1 MNINQ
6 LVFRNLKKNLKN
18 YYLYVFAL
26 VFSVALYFS
35 FVTLQYSPALDDVKG
50 SIKGGASI
58 KAASVLL
65 IAIVGIF
72 LLYAN
77 SIFIKRRGREIGLL
91 QLIGMTKQKIAK
103 LLNAENFILYVVS
116 MAVGIIAGFIGSK
129 LMLMVLFK
137 VTGVNAIA
145 NLHFSGMAL
154 LQTLIVFFVI
164 YGLIMLRN
172 RWFINRQ
179 TILSLFR
186 TTSSTEQRVKKISVF
201 EIIIGVLGIAFI
213 SSGYYIS
220 SKLFTGTYTSML
232 ALLLA
237 MIYILASVIIGT
249 FLFYKGSVSFIANI
263 VRKRKNGYLAI
274 HEVLSLS
281 SIMFRLKSNAL
292 LLTIITTVSAL
303 AIGLLSL
310 SYISYYSAEKTAEQQ
325 IPSHFVMGSEKEANT
340 FTRALSDKHIAY
352 DLKQVKVIRAKF
364 DAKKL
369 MDMDAELKNMNNE
382 PGILTLPVI
391 SEKNAPNIHVGNNE
405 VILSGY
411 SDLLKKF
418 MPIKSSGDVKL
429 LIKKPLD
436 LKVLDLKKDYLI
448 SYNFTFGGLPVAV
461 VSQDVFEQLDQQKD
475 PKLQLDQQKYLQ
487 FENSLYIAVNIKDK
501 KNLEKANNVFNS
513 LKLGEN
519 SMSQLASAQQ
529 QKQTIGL
536 MMFIVGFL
544 GLSFLVTSGCILYFK
559 QMNES
564 EEEQSS
570 YTILRK
576 LGFTEKDLLKGIRL
590 KQLFNFGI
598 PLVVGL
604 LHSYFAVQSG
614 WFFFGGELWTPMLI
628 VMSIYTVLYSIF
640 GFLSVQYYKKVIKE
654 SL

>member
-116 MAVGIIAGFIGSK
+116 MAIGIIAGFIGSK

-220 SKLFTGTYTSML
+220 SQLFTGTYTSML

-325 IPSHFVMGSEKEANT
+325 IPSHFVMGSEKDTDT

-352 DLKQVKVIRAKF
+352 ETKQFKVIQAKF
-364 DAKKL
+364 DAKKI
-369 MDMDAELKNMNNE
+369 MDSEIKNMNND
-382 PGILTLPVI
+382 PGVLTLPVI
-391 SEKNAPNIHVGNNE
+391 SEKNAPNIHVKSNE
-405 VILSGY
+405 VTLSGY

-418 MPIKSSGDVKL
+418 MPIQSSGDVKL

-436 LKVLDLKKDYLI
+436 LKVIDMKKDYLI

-461 VSQDVFEQLDQQKD
+461 VSQSVFEQLDQQKD
-475 PKLQLDQQKYLQ
+475 PKLQI
-487 FENSLYIAVNIKDK
+487 ENNQYHAVNIKDDQ
-501 KNLEKANNVFNS
+501 NLEQANDVFTS
-513 LKLGEN
+513 LKLGDN

-536 MMFIVGFL
+536 MMFVVGFL

-576 LGFTEKDLLKGIRL
+576 LGFTETDLLKGIRL

-598 PLVVGL
+598 PLLVGL

-614 WFFFGGELWTPMLI
+614 WFLFGSELWTPMLI
-628 VMSIYTVLYSIF
+628 VMATDRKNV
-640 GFLSVQYYKKVIKE
+640 V
-654 SL
+654 

>member
-220 SKLFTGTYTSML
+220 SQLFTGTYTSMF

-325 IPSHFVMGSEKEANT
+325 IPSHFVMGSEKDTDT

-352 DLKQVKVIRAKF
+352 ETKQFKVIQAKF
-364 DAKKL
+364 DAKKI
-369 MDMDAELKNMNNE
+369 MDSEIKNMNND
-382 PGILTLPVI
+382 PGVLTLPVI
-391 SEKNAPNIHVGNNE
+391 SEKNAPNIHVKRNE
-405 VILSGY
+405 VTLSGY

-418 MPIKSSGDVKL
+418 MPIQSSGDVKL

-436 LKVLDLKKDYLI
+436 LKVIDMKKDYLI

-461 VSQDVFEQLDQQKD
+461 VSQSVFEQLDQQKD
-475 PKLQLDQQKYLQ
+475 PKLQI
-487 FENSLYIAVNIKDK
+487 ENNQYHAVNIKDDQ
-501 KNLEKANNVFNS
+501 NLEQANDVFTS
-513 LKLGEN
+513 LKLGDN
-519 SMSQLASAQQ
+519 SMSQLATTQQ

-536 MMFIVGFL
+536 MMFVVGFL

>member
-220 SKLFTGTYTSML
+220 SQLFTGTYTSML
-232 ALLLA
+232 ELLLA
-237 MIYILASVIIGT
+237 MIYILGSVIIGT

-352 DLKQVKVIRAKF
+352 ETKQFKVIQAKF
-364 DAKKL
+364 DAKKI
-369 MDMDAELKNMNNE
+369 MDSEIKNMNND
-382 PGILTLPVI
+382 PGVLTLPVI
-391 SEKNAPNIHVGNNE
+391 SEKNAPNIHVKSNE

-418 MPIKSSGDVKL
+418 MPIQSSGDVKL

-436 LKVLDLKKDYLI
+436 LKVIDMKKDYLI

-461 VSQDVFEQLDQQKD
+461 VSQSVFEQLDQQKD
-475 PKLQLDQQKYLQ
+475 PKLQI
-487 FENSLYIAVNIKDK
+487 ENNQYHAVNIKDDQ
-501 KNLEKANNVFNS
+501 NLKQANDVFNS

-536 MMFIVGFL
+536 MMFVVGFL

>member
-6 LVFRNLKKNLKN
+6 LIFRNLKKNLKN

-77 SIFIKRRGREIGLL
+77 SIFIKRRGKEIGLL
-91 QLIGMTKQKIAK
+91 QLIGMTKQKISR
-103 LLNAENFILYVVS
+103 LLNAENFILYVTA
-116 MAVGIIAGFIGSK
+116 MTIGIVAGFIGSK

-154 LQTLIVFFVI
+154 LQTLIVFFII

-172 RWFINRQ
+172 RRFINKQ

-201 EIIIGVLGIAFI
+201 EIIIGVFGIVLI

-220 SKLFTGTYTSML
+220 SKLFTGSYTSMFE
-232 ALLLA
+232 LLLA

-303 AIGLLSL
+303 AIGLLAL

-325 IPSHFVMGSEKEANT
+325 IPAHFVMGSEKEAAT

-352 DLKQVKVIRAKF
+352 DKKQFKVIQANF
-364 DAKKL
+364 DAKKI
-369 MDMDAELKNMNNE
+369 MDTELKNMKNK
-382 PGILTLPVI
+382 PGVLTLPVI
-391 SEKNAPNIHVGNNE
+391 SEKNAPNIHVENNE

-418 MPIKSSGDVKL
+418 MPIQSSGDVKL

-436 LKVLDLKKDYLI
+436 LKVIDMKKDYLI

-461 VSQDVFEQLDQQKD
+461 VSQDVFEQLDKKKD
-475 PKLQLDQQKYLQ
+475 PKMQL
-487 FENSLYIAVNIKDK
+487 ENSQYIAVNIKDD
-501 KNLEKANNVFNS
+501 KNLEQANSVFTS
-513 LKLGEN
+513 LKLGDN

-536 MMFIVGFL
+536 MMFVVGFL

-598 PLVVGL
+598 PLIIGL

-614 WFFFGGELWTPMLI
+614 WFLFGGELWTPMLI
-628 VMSIYTVLYSIF
+628 VMSIYTVLYSVF

>member
-6 LVFRNLKKNLKN
+6 LIFRNLKKNLKN

-35 FVTLQYSPALDDVKG
+35 FVTLQYSPALDGVKG

-77 SIFIKRRGREIGLL
+77 SIFIKRRGKEIGLL
-91 QLIGMTKQKIAK
+91 QLIGMTKQKIAR
-103 LLNAENFILYVVS
+103 LLNAENFILYVAAMVI
-116 MAVGIIAGFIGSK
+116 GIIAGFIGSK

-154 LQTLIVFFVI
+154 LQTLIVFFII

-172 RWFINRQ
+172 RRFIKKQ

-201 EIIIGVLGIAFI
+201 EIIIGVFGIVLI

-220 SKLFTGTYTSML
+220 SKLFTGSYTSML
-232 ALLLA
+232 ELLLA

-303 AIGLLSL
+303 AIGLLAL

-325 IPSHFVMGSEKEANT
+325 IPAHFVMGSEKEAAT

-352 DLKQVKVIRAKF
+352 DQKQVKVIQAKF
-364 DAKKL
+364 DAKKI
-369 MDMDAELKNMNNE
+369 MDSELKNMNND
-382 PGILTLPVI
+382 PGVLTLPVI
-391 SEKNAPNIHVGNNE
+391 SEKNAPNIHVEKSE

-418 MPIKSSGDVKL
+418 MPIQGSGDVKL
-429 LIKKPLD
+429 LIKKPID
-436 LKVLDLKKDYLI
+436 LKVMDMKKDYLI

-461 VSQDVFEQLDQQKD
+461 VSQNVFEQLDKQKD
-475 PKLQLDQQKYLQ
+475 PKLQL
-487 FENSLYIAVNIKDK
+487 ENSQYNAVNIKDD
-501 KNLEKANNVFNS
+501 KNLEQANRVFTS
-513 LKLGEN
+513 LKLSDN

-536 MMFIVGFL
+536 MMFVVGFL

-598 PLVVGL
+598 PLIIGL

-614 WFFFGGELWTPMLI
+614 WFLFGGELWTPMLI
-628 VMSIYTVLYSIF
+628 VMSIYTALYSVF

>member
-6 LVFRNLKKNLKN
+6 LILRNLKKNLKN

-103 LLNAENFILYVVS
+103 LLNAENFILYVFS
-116 MAVGIIAGFIGSK
+116 MAVGILAGFIGSK

-154 LQTLIVFFVI
+154 LQTLIVFFII

-186 TTSSTEQRVKKISVF
+186 TSSSTEQRVKKISVF
-201 EIIIGVLGIAFI
+201 EIIIGVLGIVLI

-220 SKLFTGTYTSML
+220 SKLFTGSYTSML
-232 ALLLA
+232 ELLLA
-237 MIYILASVIIGT
+237 MIFILASVIIGT

-352 DLKQVKVIRAKF
+352 ETKNFKVIQAKF
-364 DAKKL
+364 DAKKII
-369 MDMDAELKNMNNE
+369 DSEIKNMNND
-382 PGILTLPVI
+382 PGVLTLPVI
-391 SEKNAPNIHVGNNE
+391 SEKNAPNIHVENNE

-418 MPIKSSGDVKL
+418 MPIQSSGDVKL
-429 LIKKPLD
+429 LIKKPID
-436 LKVLDLKKDYLI
+436 LKVIDMKKDYI
-448 SYNFTFGGLPVAV
+448 VSYNFTFGGLPVAI
-461 VSQDVFEQLDQQKD
+461 VSQSVFDQLDQQKD
-475 PKLQLDQQKYLQ
+475 PKLQI
-487 FENSLYIAVNIKDK
+487 ENNQYHAVNIKDDQ
-501 KNLEKANNVFNS
+501 NLEKANDVFTS
-513 LKLGEN
+513 LKLGDN

-536 MMFIVGFL
+536 MMFVVGFL

-598 PLVVGL
+598 PLIIGL

-614 WFFFGGELWTPMLI
+614 WFLFGGELWTPMLI

>member
-58 KAASVLL
+58 KAASLLL

-220 SKLFTGTYTSML
+220 SQLFTGTYTSML

-325 IPSHFVMGSEKEANT
+325 IPSHFVMGSKNDADT

-475 PKLQLDQQKYLQ
+475 PKLQLDQQKDLQ

-536 MMFIVGFL
+536 MMFVVGFL

>member
-6 LVFRNLKKNLKN
+6 LIFRNLKKNLKN

-77 SIFIKRRGREIGLL
+77 SIFIKRRGKEIGLL
-91 QLIGMTKQKIAK
+91 QLIGMTKQKISR
-103 LLNAENFILYVVS
+103 LLNAENFILYVTA
-116 MAVGIIAGFIGSK
+116 MAIGIIAGFIGSK

-154 LQTLIVFFVI
+154 LQTLIVFFI
-164 YGLIMLRN
+164 LYGLIMLRN
-172 RWFINRQ
+172 RRFINKQ

-201 EIIIGVLGIAFI
+201 EIIIGVFGIVLI

-220 SKLFTGTYTSML
+220 SKLFTGSYTSML
-232 ALLLA
+232 ELLLA

-303 AIGLLSL
+303 AIGLLAL

-325 IPSHFVMGSEKEANT
+325 IPAHFVMGSEKETAT

-352 DLKQVKVIRAKF
+352 DQKQFKVIQADF
-364 DAKKL
+364 DAKKII
-369 MDMDAELKNMNNE
+369 DSELKNFKNK
-382 PGILTLPVI
+382 PGVLTLPVI
-391 SEKNAPNIHVGNNE
+391 SEKNAPNIHVENNE

-411 SDLLKKF
+411 SDLLKKVV
-418 MPIKSSGDVKL
+418 PIQSSGNVKL
-429 LIKKPLD
+429 LIKKPVD
-436 LKVLDLKKDYLI
+436 LKVMDMKKDYLI
-448 SYNFTFGGLPVAV
+448 SYKFTSGGLPVAV
-461 VSQDVFEQLDQQKD
+461 VSQDVFEQLDKQKD
-475 PKLQLDQQKYLQ
+475 PKLQL
-487 FENSLYIAVNIKDK
+487 ENSQYIAVNIKDDQH
-501 KNLEKANNVFNS
+501 LEQANSVFTS
-513 LKLGEN
+513 LKLSDN

-536 MMFIVGFL
+536 MMFVVGFL

-576 LGFTEKDLLKGIRL
+576 LGFTEKDLLKGIQL

-598 PLVVGL
+598 PLIIGL

-614 WFFFGGELWTPMLI
+614 WFLFGGELWTPMLI
-628 VMSIYTVLYSIF
+628 VMSIYTALYSVF

>member
-6 LVFRNLKKNLKN
+6 LIFRNLKKNLKN

-50 SIKGGASI
+50 SIKGGAAI

-103 LLNAENFILYVVS
+103 LLNAENFILYVFS
-116 MAVGIIAGFIGSK
+116 MGVGIIAGFIGSK

-137 VTGVNAIA
+137 VTGVSAIA

-154 LQTLIVFFVI
+154 LQTLIVFFII
-164 YGLIMLRN
+164 YVLIMLRN

-201 EIIIGVLGIAFI
+201 EIIIGVFGIVLI

-220 SKLFTGTYTSML
+220 SKLFTGSYKSML
-232 ALLLA
+232 ELLLA

-303 AIGLLSL
+303 AIGLLAL

-325 IPSHFVMGSEKEANT
+325 IPAHFVMGSEKEAAT

-352 DLKQVKVIRAKF
+352 DQKQVKVIQAKF
-364 DAKKL
+364 DAKKI
-369 MDMDAELKNMNNE
+369 MDSELKNLNND
-382 PGILTLPVI
+382 PGVLTLPVI
-391 SEKNAPNIHVGNNE
+391 SEKNAPNIHVENNE

-418 MPIKSSGDVKL
+418 MPIQSSGDVKL
-429 LIKKPLD
+429 LIKKPVD
-436 LKVLDLKKDYLI
+436 LKVMDMKKDYLI

-461 VSQDVFEQLDQQKD
+461 VSQNVFEQLDKQKD
-475 PKLQLDQQKYLQ
+475 PKLQL
-487 FENSLYIAVNIKDK
+487 ENSQYNAVNIKDD
-501 KNLEKANNVFNS
+501 KNLEQANRVFTS
-513 LKLGEN
+513 LKLSDN

-536 MMFIVGFL
+536 MMFVVGFL

-598 PLVVGL
+598 PLIIGL

-614 WFFFGGELWTPMLI
+614 WFLFGGELWTPMLI
-628 VMSIYTVLYSIF
+628 VMSIYTTLYSVF

>member
-6 LVFRNLKKNLKN
+6 LIFRNLKKNLKN

-77 SIFIKRRGREIGLL
+77 SIFIKRRGKEIGLL
-91 QLIGMTKQKIAK
+91 QLIGMTKQKISR
-103 LLNAENFILYVVS
+103 LLNAENFILYVTA
-116 MAVGIIAGFIGSK
+116 MTIGIIAGFIGSK

-154 LQTLIVFFVI
+154 LQTLIVFFII

-172 RWFINRQ
+172 RRFINKQ

-201 EIIIGVLGIAFI
+201 EIIIGVFGIVLI

-220 SKLFTGTYTSML
+220 SKLFTGSYTSML
-232 ALLLA
+232 ELLLA

-303 AIGLLSL
+303 AIGLLAL

-325 IPSHFVMGSEKEANT
+325 IPAHFVIGSEKEAAT

-352 DLKQVKVIRAKF
+352 DQKQVKVIQAKF
-364 DAKKL
+364 DAKKIV
-369 MDMDAELKNMNNE
+369 DSELKNMKND
-382 PGILTLPVI
+382 PGVLTLPVI
-391 SEKNAPNIHVGNNE
+391 SEKNAPNIHVENNE

-418 MPIKSSGDVKL
+418 MPIQSSGDVKL

-436 LKVLDLKKDYLI
+436 LKVIDMKKDYLI

-461 VSQDVFEQLDQQKD
+461 VSQNVFEQLDQQKD
-475 PKLQLDQQKYLQ
+475 PKLQL
-487 FENSLYIAVNIKDK
+487 ENNQYIAVNIKDD
-501 KNLEKANNVFNS
+501 KNLEQANSVFTS
-513 LKLGEN
+513 LKLGDN

-536 MMFIVGFL
+536 MMFVVGFL

-598 PLVVGL
+598 PLIVGL

-614 WFFFGGELWTPMLI
+614 WFLFGGELWTPMLI
-628 VMSIYTVLYSIF
+628 VMSIYTALYSIF

>member
-6 LVFRNLKKNLKN
+6 LIFRNLKKNLKN

-35 FVTLQYSPALDDVKG
+35 FVTLQYSPALDGVKG

-77 SIFIKRRGREIGLL
+77 SIFIKRRGKEIGLL
-91 QLIGMTKQKIAK
+91 QLIGMTKQKIAR
-103 LLNAENFILYVVS
+103 LLNAENFILYVTAMVI
-116 MAVGIIAGFIGSK
+116 GIIAGFIGSK

-154 LQTLIVFFVI
+154 LQTLIVFFII

-172 RWFINRQ
+172 RRFIKKQ

-201 EIIIGVLGIAFI
+201 EIIIGVFGIVLI

-220 SKLFTGTYTSML
+220 SKLFTGSYTSML
-232 ALLLA
+232 ELLLA
-237 MIYILASVIIGT
+237 MIYILGSVIIGT

-303 AIGLLSL
+303 AIGLLAL

-325 IPSHFVMGSEKEANT
+325 IPAHFVMGSEKEAAT

-352 DLKQVKVIRAKF
+352 DQKHVKVIQAKF
-364 DAKKL
+364 DAKKI
-369 MDMDAELKNMNNE
+369 MDSELKNMKND
-382 PGILTLPVI
+382 PGVLTLPVI
-391 SEKNAPNIHVGNNE
+391 SEKNAPNIHVEKSE

-418 MPIKSSGDVKL
+418 MPIQSSGDVKL
-429 LIKKPLD
+429 LIKEPVD
-436 LKVLDLKKDYLI
+436 LKVMDMKKDYLI

-461 VSQDVFEQLDQQKD
+461 VSQHVFEQLDKQKD
-475 PKLQLDQQKYLQ
+475 PKLQ
-487 FENSLYIAVNIKDK
+487 FENSQYNAVNIKDN
-501 KNLEKANNVFNS
+501 KNLEQANRVFTS
-513 LKLGEN
+513 LKLSDK

-536 MMFIVGFL
+536 MMFVVGFL

-598 PLVVGL
+598 PLIIGL

-614 WFFFGGELWTPMLI
+614 WFLFGGELWTPMLI
-628 VMSIYTVLYSIF
+628 VMSIYTALYSVF

>member
-6 LVFRNLKKNLKN
+6 LILRNLKKNLKN

-77 SIFIKRRGREIGLL
+77 SIFIKRRGKEIGLL

-103 LLNAENFILYVVS
+103 LLNAENFILYVFS
-116 MAVGIIAGFIGSK
+116 MAVGIIAGFVGSK

-154 LQTLIVFFVI
+154 LQTLIVFFII

-172 RWFINRQ
+172 RRFISKQ

-201 EIIIGVLGIAFI
+201 EIIIGVFGIALI

-220 SKLFTGTYTSML
+220 SQLFSGSYTSIL
-232 ALLLA
+232 ELFLA

-340 FTRALSDKHIAY
+340 FARALSDKHIAY
-352 DLKQVKVIRAKF
+352 EKSSSRSFKR
-364 DAKKL
+364 
-369 MDMDAELKNMNNE
+369 
-382 PGILTLPVI
+382 ILTQRR
-391 SEKNAPNIHVGNNE
+391 SW
-405 VILSGY
+405 
-411 SDLLKKF
+411 
-418 MPIKSSGDVKL
+418 
-429 LIKKPLD
+429 
-436 LKVLDLKKDYLI
+436 
-448 SYNFTFGGLPVAV
+448 
-461 VSQDVFEQLDQQKD
+461 
-475 PKLQLDQQKYLQ
+475 
-487 FENSLYIAVNIKDK
+487 
-501 KNLEKANNVFNS
+501 
-513 LKLGEN
+513 
-519 SMSQLASAQQ
+519 
-529 QKQTIGL
+529 
-536 MMFIVGFL
+536 
-544 GLSFLVTSGCILYFK
+544 
-559 QMNES
+559 
-564 EEEQSS
+564 
-570 YTILRK
+570 
-576 LGFTEKDLLKGIRL
+576 IR
-590 KQLFNFGI
+590 N
-598 PLVVGL
+598 
-604 LHSYFAVQSG
+604 
-614 WFFFGGELWTPMLI
+614 
-628 VMSIYTVLYSIF
+628 
-640 GFLSVQYYKKVIKE
+640 
-654 SL
+654 

>member
-116 MAVGIIAGFIGSK
+116 MAIGIIAGFIGSK

-220 SKLFTGTYTSML
+220 SQLFTGTYTSML

-352 DLKQVKVIRAKF
+352 ETKQFKVIQAKF
-364 DAKKL
+364 DAKKI
-369 MDMDAELKNMNNE
+369 MDSEIKNMNND
-382 PGILTLPVI
+382 PGVLTLPVI
-391 SEKNAPNIHVGNNE
+391 SEKNAPNIHVKSNE

-418 MPIKSSGDVKL
+418 MPIQSSGDVKL

-436 LKVLDLKKDYLI
+436 LKVIDMKKDYLI

-461 VSQDVFEQLDQQKD
+461 VSQSVFEQLDQQKD
-475 PKLQLDQQKYLQ
+475 PKLQI
-487 FENSLYIAVNIKDK
+487 ENNQYHAVNIKDDQ
-501 KNLEKANNVFNS
+501 NLEQANDVFTS
-513 LKLGEN
+513 LKLGDN
-519 SMSQLASAQQ
+519 SMSQLATTQQ

>member
-220 SKLFTGTYTSML
+220 SQLFTGTYTSML

-352 DLKQVKVIRAKF
+352 ETKQFKVIQAKF
-364 DAKKL
+364 DAKKI
-369 MDMDAELKNMNNE
+369 MDSEIKNMNND
-382 PGILTLPVI
+382 PGVLTLPVI
-391 SEKNAPNIHVGNNE
+391 SEKNAPNIHVKRNE
-405 VILSGY
+405 VTLSGY

-418 MPIKSSGDVKL
+418 MPIQSSGDVKL

-436 LKVLDLKKDYLI
+436 LKVIDMKKDYLI

-461 VSQDVFEQLDQQKD
+461 VSQSVFEQLDQQKD
-475 PKLQLDQQKYLQ
+475 PKLQI
-487 FENSLYIAVNIKDK
+487 ENNQYHAVNIKDDQ
-501 KNLEKANNVFNS
+501 NLEQANDVFTS

-519 SMSQLASAQQ
+519 SMSQLATTQQ